1 MYLTIY
7 LYYTI
12 ISIYNFHYNISCI
25 YILLIYTSFSFLK
38 HLIRM
43 IKIRIF
49 GWTNSLRSC
58 MKCLNKYVELMHN
71 NLLFYIFT
79 NIAGQNL

>member
-1 MYLTIY
+1 MYFMYLTIY

-49 GWTNSLRSC
+49 G
-58 MKCLNKYVELMHN
+58 
-71 NLLFYIFT
+71 
-79 NIAGQNL
+79 

>member
-25 YILLIYTSFSFLK
+25 YILLIYTSFRFWSIWLEWLKLEFLDE
-38 HLIRM
+38 LI
-43 IKIRIF
+43 
-49 GWTNSLRSC
+49 L
-58 MKCLNKYVELMHN
+58 
-71 NLLFYIFT
+71 
-79 NIAGQNL
+79 